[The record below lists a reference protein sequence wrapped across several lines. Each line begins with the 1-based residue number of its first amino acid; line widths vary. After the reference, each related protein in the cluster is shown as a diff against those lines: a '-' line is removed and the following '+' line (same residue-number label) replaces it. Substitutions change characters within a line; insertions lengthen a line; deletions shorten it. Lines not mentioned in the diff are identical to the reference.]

1 MQKTRYFNQ
10 VTKDFTIDQYLHQ
23 LVGFDIEENSLLR
36 LACEQVWDLPADGA
50 LPSALDVA
58 LLLSELGS
66 DDTTLIVALLS
77 SKQLIKKNMSR
88 DGRPCLHSGAKS
100 QEGGATDFENLQ
112 KTYGTDIA
120 LLVKS
125 VIQLHE
131 FHGEQDEASP
141 EQVERLRRMLL
152 SMVDD
157 VRAVLIKLAYRVQRL
172 RQLKLA
178 DLVEQ
183 QEIARESL
191 EIFAPIANRLGIGQL
206 KWELEDLAFRYLEPD
221 TYKKIAKNLREKRE
235 EREQFI
241 ADVVDKIKQIAD
253 REDISAEI
261 YGRPKHIYSIWKK
274 MTAKRCSFDELFD
287 VRAVRIVL
295 QNIAECYVVLGL
307 VHAQWR
313 HINKEFDDYI
323 ANPKENGYQSLHT
336 AVYGPRGKPVEIQI
350 RTQQM
355 HEFAEHGVAAHWRYK
370 EAGNNKSN
378 MQSGIESLRKL
389 LNTSQANDE
398 ELMESFRSEM
408 FHDRVYVLTP
418 EGRVIDLP
426 EGGTPLDFA
435 YAVHTE
441 IGHRCRG
448 AKVNGRIVQLTYQL
462 KNGQRVEVLTAK
474 EASPRRDWI
483 ISHLGYIKTSR
494 AKNRIRGWFR
504 KQDEEKNVAEGKTL
518 CEREFKR
525 HGIKP
530 DLKKVVTHFKL
541 DSTNDFYI
549 HLGRGDISVAQMSSM
564 LFEFDESQTKK
575 NSIPIRAATQYKTAK
590 HDSTKK
596 AGEKLRAGNVNVLG
610 VGNLLTSIANCCMP
624 VPHDEIV
631 GYITKDR
638 GVSVHRIDCK
648 NILHLKE
655 KDQVRL
661 IEVEWGDSE
670 TQNYPV
676 NILIQANDRHGLLT
690 DITRTLS
697 DDKVN
702 VIAVNTMS
710 NKKQQTARMAVTIE
724 IQDLQQLTRIMDK
737 ISQLANVLEVSRGAN
752 GGAVVSSMQP

>member
-36 LACEQVWDLPADGA
+36 LACEQVWDLPAEGA
-50 LPSALDVA
+50 LPNALDVA

-77 SKQLIKKNMSR
+77 SMQLIKTV
-88 DGRPCLHSGAKS
+88 DL
-100 QEGGATDFENLQ
+100 EILQ
-112 KTYGTDIA
+112 KTYGENIIH
-120 LLVKS
+120 LVKS

-131 FHGEQDEASP
+131 FHGEQDDASP

-221 TYKKIAKNLREKRE
+221 TYKEIASHLREKRE
-235 EREQFI
+235 KREQFI
-241 ADVVDKIKQIAD
+241 ADIVDKIKQQTD

-274 MTAKRCSFDELFD
+274 MTEKRRSFDELFD

-295 QNIAECYVVLGL
+295 NNIAECYVVLGL

-323 ANPKENGYQSLHT
+323 ANPKANGYQSLHT

-355 HEFAEHGVAAHWRYK
+355 HEFAEFGVAAHWRYK
-370 EAGNNKSN
+370 EAGNSSSN
-378 MQSGIESLRKL
+378 MQSGIESLRRL
-389 LNTSQANDE
+389 LEPSQTNDE

-408 FHDRVYVLTP
+408 FHNRVYVLTP

-448 AKVNGRIVQLTYQL
+448 AKVNGRIVQLTYPL
-462 KNGQRVEVLTAK
+462 KNGERVEILTAK
-474 EASPRRDWI
+474 EALPRRDWM

-504 KQDEEKNVAEGKTL
+504 KQDEEKNIAEGKTL
-518 CEREFKR
+518 YERECKR
-525 HGIKP
+525 HGIKS
-530 DLKKVVTHFKL
+530 DLKKVVAHFKL
-541 DSTNDFYI
+541 NSSNDFYM

-564 LFEFDESQTKK
+564 LHEFEEGQTKNDK
-575 NSIPIRAATQYKTAK
+575 IPVRAAPRNKTAK
-590 HDSTKK
+590 KSGGKF
-596 AGEKLRAGNVNVLG
+596 GEKSNKGSSVNVLG

-624 VPHDEIV
+624 VPHDEII
-631 GYITKDR
+631 GFITKDR
-638 GVSVHRIDCK
+638 GISVHRKDCK
-648 NILHLKE
+648 NILHLKDIE
-655 KDQVRL
+655 PAAL
-661 IEVEWGDSE
+661 CEVEWGDNE

-676 NILIQANDRHGLLT
+676 NILIQANDRHGLLS

-710 NKKQQTARMAVTIE
+710 NKKEQTARMAVTIE
-724 IQDLQQLTRIMDK
+724 IRDLQQLTRIMDK
-737 ISQLANVLEVSRGAN
+737 ISQLSNVLEVSRGASN
-752 GGAVVSSMQP
+752 GASNGTGT

>member
-1 MQKTRYFNQ
+1 MLKTRHFNQ

-23 LVGFDIEENSLLR
+23 LVGFDVDEDSLLR
-36 LACEQVWDLPADGA
+36 HACEMVWSLPIDGA
-50 LPSALDVA
+50 LPSSLDVA

-66 DDTTLIVALLS
+66 DETTLTVALLS
-77 SKQLIKKNMSR
+77 SSQLIKTA
-88 DGRPCLHSGAKS
+88 DTEVL
-100 QEGGATDFENLQ
+100 E
-112 KTYGTDIA
+112 KTFGNEVMK
-120 LLVKS
+120 LVES

-131 FHGEQDEASP
+131 FRGESDEASP
-141 EQVERLRRMLL
+141 EQIERLRRMLL

-157 VRAVLIKLAYRVQRL
+157 VRAVLIKLAFRVQRL

-178 DLVEQ
+178 DVVEQ
-183 QEIARESL
+183 QEVARESL

-221 TYKKIAKNLREKRE
+221 TYKRIAKSLDEKRE

-241 ADVVDKIKQIAD
+241 IDVVDKIKQIASK
-253 REDISAEI
+253 EGISAEI

-274 MTAKRCSFDELFD
+274 MAEKRRGFDELFD
-287 VRAVRIVL
+287 VRAVRVVVD
-295 QNIAECYVVLGL
+295 NIAECYVVLGL

-350 RTQQM
+350 RTEQM
-355 HEFAEHGVAAHWRYK
+355 HEFAEFGVAAHWRYK
-370 EAGNNKSN
+370 EKGSSKSN
-378 MQSGIESLRKL
+378 VQSGIESLRKL
-389 LNTSQANDE
+389 LDTTQSNDE
-398 ELMESFRSEM
+398 ELMESFQSEM

-448 AKVNGRIVQLTYQL
+448 AKVNGHIVQLTYKL
-462 KNGQRVEVLTAK
+462 KNGERVEILTTK
-474 EASPRRDWI
+474 EASPRRDWM

-494 AKNRIRGWFR
+494 ARHRIRSWFR
-504 KQDEEKNVAEGKTL
+504 RQDKEKNYQEGKAL

-530 DLKKVVTHFKL
+530 DVLNVVKHFK
-541 DSTNDFYI
+541 SESPEDFYI

-564 LFEFDESQTKK
+564 LHEYEDAHVKK
-575 NSIPIRAATQYKTAK
+575 DSIPAHATSRHKQV
-590 HDSTKK
+590 KK
-596 AGEKLRAGNVNVLG
+596 SSSSVNVLG

-624 VPHDEIV
+624 IPHDDIV
-631 GYITKDR
+631 GFITKDR
-638 GVSVHRIDCK
+638 GVSVHRVDCK
-648 NILHLKE
+648 NILHLKD
-655 KDQVRL
+655 KDQARL
-661 IEVEWGDSE
+661 IEVEWGD
-670 TQNYPV
+670 TNIQNFPV
-676 NILIQANDRHGLLT
+676 NILIQANDRHGLLS

-702 VIAVNTMS
+702 VIEVNTMS
-710 NKKQQTARMAVTIE
+710 DKKEQTARMAVTIE
-724 IQDLQQLTRIMDK
+724 IRDLQQLTRIMDK
-737 ISQLANVLEVSRGAN
+737 ISQLRNVLDVSRGAN
-752 GGAVVSSMQP
+752 GETGIQ

>member
-10 VTKDFTIDQYLHQ
+10 ITKDFTIDQYLHQ
-23 LVGFDIEENSLLR
+23 LVGFDVEENSLLR
-36 LACEQVWDLPADGA
+36 HACELVWDLPAEGA
-50 LPSALDVA
+50 LPNSLEVA
-58 LLLSELGS
+58 LLLSELGC
-66 DDTTLIVALLS
+66 DDTTLTVALLS
-77 SKQLIKKNMSR
+77 STKLIKTVDLES
-88 DGRPCLHSGAKS
+88 
-100 QEGGATDFENLQ
+100 LQ
-112 KTYGTDIA
+112 QTYGDEIIQ
-120 LLVKS
+120 LVKN

-131 FHGEQDEASP
+131 FHGEQDKASP

-157 VRAVLIKLAYRVQRL
+157 VRAVLIKLAFRVQRL

-178 DLVEQ
+178 DRVEQ

-206 KWELEDLAFRYLEPD
+206 KWELEDLSFRYLEPD
-221 TYKKIAKNLREKRE
+221 TYKKIAKNLQEKRE

-241 ADVVDKIKQIAD
+241 TDVVDKIKQIASK
-253 REDISAEI
+253 EEISAEI

-274 MTAKRCSFDELFD
+274 MTEKRCSFDELFD
-287 VRAVRIVL
+287 VRAVRVVVD
-295 QNIAECYVVLGL
+295 NIAECYLMLGL

-313 HINKEFDDYI
+313 NINKEFDDYI

-336 AVYGPRGKPVEIQI
+336 AVYGPHGKPVEIQI
-350 RTQQM
+350 RTKLM

-370 EAGNNKSN
+370 ETGKNKSN
-378 MQSGIESLRKL
+378 MQSGIKSLRRL
-389 LNTSQANDE
+389 LDTTQANDE
-398 ELMESFRSEM
+398 ELMESFRSEI
-408 FHDRVYVLTP
+408 FRDRVYVLTP

-448 AKVNGRIVQLTYQL
+448 AKVNGRIVQLTYKL
-462 KNGQRVEVLTAK
+462 NNAERVEILTTK
-474 EASPRRDWI
+474 EASPRRDWM

-494 AKNRIRGWFR
+494 ARNRIRSWFR
-504 KQDEEKNVAEGKTL
+504 KQDKEKNLVDGKAL

-530 DLKKVVTHFKL
+530 DVKKVVEHFKL

-549 HLGRGDISVAQMSSM
+549 HLGRGNISVAQMSSM
-564 LFEFDESQTKK
+564 LHEFDESQTK
-575 NSIPIRAATQYKTAK
+575 NDAIPLRARTQYKA
-590 HDSTKK
+590 SKK
-596 AGEKLRAGNVNVLG
+596 SNSNINVLG

-624 VPHDEIV
+624 VPHDDIV
-631 GYITKDR
+631 GFITKDR
-638 GVSVHRIDCK
+638 GVSVHRVDCK

-655 KDQVRL
+655 KDQARL
-661 IEVEWGDSE
+661 IEVEWGDTD

-676 NILIQANDRHGLLT
+676 NILIQANDRHGLLS

-710 NKKQQTARMAVTIE
+710 NKKEQSARMAVTIE

-737 ISQLANVLEVSRGAN
+737 IAQLRNVLEVSRG
-752 GGAVVSSMQP
+752 SSGDSGSQ